1 MINRFED
8 FVGVISSIHKN
19 IEKVKKNKMKEF
31 GLSGNHVMCI
41 YYLAQ
46 NPEGLTAASLCKL
59 IAVDKAATSRALS
72 ELFEKGYVYY
82 PNLTESKK
90 YRAVASL
97 TESGFETAKQMDSII
112 CNVVEEIG
120 RSLSEEE
127 RYNMYHSLEMIEN
140 NLNELTKNMK

>member
-8 FVGVISSIHKN
+8 FVGMISSIHKN

-82 PNLTESKK
+82 PNLSENKK
-90 YRAVASL
+90 YRAVAML
-97 TESGFETAKQMDSII
+97 TESGFATAKQMDSII
-112 CNVVEEIG
+112 CDVVDEIG
-120 RSLSEEE
+120 SSLSTEE
-127 RYNMYHSLEMIEN
+127 RFNMYRSLEMIEN